1 MSNIGNLAAP
11 FDPFADAAS
20 SDTKNGGVTLD
31 QGSVHIRIQQ
41 RNGRKSITT
50 VTGLSKQL
58 DLKKILK
65 AIKKEHCCN
74 GTVLKDEE
82 TDREVLQFQGDQR
95 ESVKTFL
102 IKEEIA
108 DKDNIKVHGF

>member
-1 MSNIGNLAAP
+1 MSTITGLGQP
-11 FDPFADAAS
+11 FDPFADAANS
-20 SDTKNGGVTLD
+20 EAAGGGKAADV
-31 QGSVHIRIQQ
+31 QYIHIRIQQ

-50 VTGLSKQL
+50 VTGLASAL

-82 TDREVLQFQGDQR
+82 SEKEVLQFQGDQR
-95 ESVKTFL
+95 EAVRSFL
-102 IKEEIA
+102 VANEIA
-108 DKDNIKVHGF
+108 SKDDVKVHGF